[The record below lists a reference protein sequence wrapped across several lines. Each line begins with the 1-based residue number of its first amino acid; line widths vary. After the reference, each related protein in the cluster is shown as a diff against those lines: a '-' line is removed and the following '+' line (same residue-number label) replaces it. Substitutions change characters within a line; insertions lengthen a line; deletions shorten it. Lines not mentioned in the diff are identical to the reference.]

1 MEGKGREGMRNRIAR
16 RIMWYQV
23 GSSLP
28 YICVGCGGG
37 IEEQNGSGNHD
48 IH

>member
-1 MEGKGREGMRNRIAR
+1 MEGKEREGMRNRIAR

-28 YICVGCGGG
+28 YVWGGEGG
-37 IEEQNGSGNHD
+37 IGEQNGSGNHD